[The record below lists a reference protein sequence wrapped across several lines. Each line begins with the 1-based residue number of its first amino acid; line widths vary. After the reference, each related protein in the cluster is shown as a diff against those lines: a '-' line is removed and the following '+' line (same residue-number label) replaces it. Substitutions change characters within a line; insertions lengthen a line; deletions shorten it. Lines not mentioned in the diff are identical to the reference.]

1 MTKILNETFPLRIYI
16 TIFHV
21 RIWSKTDGVC
31 KKLIVKIIPCKM
43 YNIKMNEEYLKLSIQ
58 VTITNVCNFKWLRH
72 SSVLTR
78 SSFRTSSLTA
88 SKGSRTRSSRFRHLT
103 LWDFFPLNGVC
114 LQGVGGGNWFMVL
127 STLDFITFR
136 FVSSLW
142 FRSVMLWTPLISS
155 VIFCM
160 LRMSWTMDES
170 LQSTTRRQQ
179 VLEKIKL
186 LSLRFTNKW
195 TRLSIESCSS

>member
-1 MTKILNETFPLRIYI
+1 
-16 TIFHV
+16 
-21 RIWSKTDGVC
+21 
-31 KKLIVKIIPCKM
+31 M

-58 VTITNVCNFKWLRH
+58 VTITNVCNFKWLHH

-88 SKGSRTRSSRFRHLT
+88 SKGSWTRSSRFCHLT
-103 LWDFFPLNGVC
+103 LRDFFALKGVC

-160 LRMSWTMDES
+160 LRMSWIMDES

-186 LSLRFTNKW
+186 LSLRFTSKW
-195 TRLSIESCSS
+195 TRVSIESCSS

>member
-1 MTKILNETFPLRIYI
+1 
-16 TIFHV
+16 
-21 RIWSKTDGVC
+21 
-31 KKLIVKIIPCKM
+31 
-43 YNIKMNEEYLKLSIQ
+43 MNGEYLKLSIQ

-88 SKGSRTRSSRFRHLT
+88 SKGSRTRSSRFCHLT

-186 LSLRFTNKW
+186 LSLRFTSKW
-195 TRLSIESCSS
+195 TKVSIECCSS